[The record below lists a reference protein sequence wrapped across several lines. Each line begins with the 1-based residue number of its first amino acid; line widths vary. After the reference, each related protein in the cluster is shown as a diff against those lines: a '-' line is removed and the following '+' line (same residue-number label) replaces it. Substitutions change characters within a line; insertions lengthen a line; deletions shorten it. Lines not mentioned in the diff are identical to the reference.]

1 MMLLPGFKDGIV
13 LQLGA
18 DDASQPQCQPCGVN
32 VAQGSACAAP
42 LAFADTGA
50 SPITATSAR
59 SASFTPAPVTP
70 DINRGGFFAARF
82 SRSFC
87 AFNTSGV
94 TASILLSATISIL
107 SARCPA

>member
-1 MMLLPGFKDGIV
+1 MIFLLAISWDGGV

-18 DDASQPQCQPCGVN
+18 DDASQPCDVDG
-32 VAQGSACAAP
+32 AQGSACAAP

-50 SPITATSAR
+50 SPITSTSAR

-70 DINRGGFFAARF
+70 EIRSGVFLAARF

-87 AFNTSGV
+87 AFNISGA
-94 TASILLSATISIL
+94 TASILLSA
-107 SARCPA
+107 A